1 MCVIVLGNGQSGAA
15 TRGGTG
21 EARTTDVPR
30 FTGPTESLHALLG
43 GVAWEEHPGHKL
55 HQTGGGQRGGEA
67 LLLGIRVKHTE
78 NRHKGIPLV
87 HLNVTRSQSE
97 NLWQGQPCHNS
108 APDHPGRCTQPVC
121 RDVEAAGKC
130 EVFKCA
136 IHIAGE
142 WHVVWLQARALTHQ
156 DPPHFT
162 ASKEVV

>member
-1 MCVIVLGNGQSGAA
+1 MSAQSSLCPRERLILCIDRGGNQGQGQKRLVQNHTVCVIVLGNGQSGAA

-67 LLLGIRVKHTE
+67 FLLGIRVKHTE
-78 NRHKGIPLV
+78 NRHEGIPLV

-97 NLWQGQPCHNS
+97 NL
-108 APDHPGRCTQPVC
+108 
-121 RDVEAAGKC
+121 
-130 EVFKCA
+130 
-136 IHIAGE
+136 
-142 WHVVWLQARALTHQ
+142 
-156 DPPHFT
+156 
-162 ASKEVV
+162 